1 MVPTTPASSA
11 ASRSAAWLCERRAS
25 VEPLG
30 NVHLFPPLVFTSRN
44 STAAP
49 CLRKQTAATCNGSD
63 FETRAEPMGESP
75 ANMLLAR
82 YFTNVKV
89 QQILCSRV
97 VTKGRPRFATDPPVD
112 WDRPSSHI
120 FFGAQV
126 GERRGQR
133 NEVRMVEVGLLD
145 SR

>member
-1 MVPTTPASSA
+1 MVPMAPASSA

-30 NVHLFPPLVFTSRN
+30 NVHLFPPLVYTSRN

-89 QQILCSRV
+89 QQILCSRNGYER
-97 VTKGRPRFATDPPVD
+97 VTRFATDQP
-112 WDRPSSHI
+112 
-120 FFGAQV
+120 
-126 GERRGQR
+126 RRLG
-133 NEVRMVEVGLLD
+133 
-145 SR
+145 S

>member
-44 STAAP
+44 STAAA

-89 QQILCSRV
+89 QQILCSRNGYER
-97 VTKGRPRFATDPPVD
+97 VTSVRYRPAPKTGIAAPVTSF
-112 WDRPSSHI
+112 P
-120 FFGAQV
+120 A
-126 GERRGQR
+126 
-133 NEVRMVEVGLLD
+133 
-145 SR
+145 